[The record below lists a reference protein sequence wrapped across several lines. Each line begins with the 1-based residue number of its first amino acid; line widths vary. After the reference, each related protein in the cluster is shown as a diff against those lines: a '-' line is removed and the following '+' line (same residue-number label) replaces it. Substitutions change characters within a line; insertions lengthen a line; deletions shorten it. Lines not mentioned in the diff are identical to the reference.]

1 LIPCE
6 FIIMAENDA
15 TMDVDEEQLEIPH
28 PDVVTKYQ
36 SGASIANRALA
47 EVVKEVQPG
56 KVAVDLCALGDKII
70 NDEVG
75 KIYTKGKIDKGVAFP
90 TSISVNNCAGHYSPL
105 SDDRAVV
112 LQEGDVVKIDLG
124 VQIDGFISQVAHTV
138 VATAN
143 VSVPTTGRKADV
155 ICAAHYASEIALRL
169 IRPGRKNTEVTEAIA
184 KVAKQFQCEA
194 LEGVLSH
201 QLKRYVID
209 GNRVILNK
217 ATLEHKVDEFEFEDN
232 QVYSVDIVMSTGEG
246 KAKEAET
253 RTTIYK
259 RAVDQNYL
267 LKMKASRY
275 VFNEISK
282 RFPTFPFTLRAL
294 DEKTARLGITE
305 CLKHD
310 LVHPYPVLFEKP
322 GEFIAQFKFTVL
334 LLPSGSQKLTSH
346 ALPYVS
352 SEKKLDDPQLVEFLA
367 LSTKRPKK
375 KKAPKGGEE
384 NKDVSEK
391 KDAMEV

>member
-1 LIPCE
+1 
-6 FIIMAENDA
+6 MAEDDA
-15 TMDVDEEQLEIPH
+15 HMDVDEEEQQLEIPH

-36 SGASIANRALA
+36 SAGAIANRALA
-47 EVVKEVQPG
+47 EVVKEVAPG

-70 NDEVG
+70 NEEVV
-75 KIYTKGKIDKGVAFP
+75 KIYSKGKIDKGVAFP
-90 TSISVNNCAGHYSPL
+90 TCISVNNCAGHYSPL
-105 SDDRAVV
+105 SDDRSVI

-143 VSVPTTGRKADV
+143 ASAPTTGRKADV

-169 IRPGRKNTEVTEAIA
+169 IRPGRKNTEVSEAIS
-184 KVAKQFQCEA
+184 KVAKQFGCEP

-217 ATLEHKVDEFEFEDN
+217 PTLEHKVEEFEFEDN

-259 RAVDQNYL
+259 RAVDQTYL

-275 VFNEISK
+275 VFNEITK

-310 LVHPYPVLFEKP
+310 LVNPYPVLYEKSN
-322 GEFIAQFKFTVL
+322 EFIAQFKFTVL

-352 SEKKLDDPQLVEFLA
+352 SEKKLEDPQLLEFMA

-375 KKAPKGGEE
+375 KKAGKKKEEGGATPASTEKMEE
-384 NKDVSEK
+384 
-391 KDAMEV
+391 

>member
-1 LIPCE
+1 ME
-6 FIIMAENDA
+6 
-15 TMDVDEEQLEIPH
+15 VDEEQLEIPH

-36 SGASIANRALA
+36 SGAAIANRALA

-70 NDEVG
+70 NEEVV
-75 KIYTKGKIDKGVAFP
+75 KIYSKGKIDKGVAFP
-90 TSISVNNCAGHYSPL
+90 TCISVNNCAGHYSPL
-105 SDDRAVV
+105 SDDRSVI

-143 VSVPTTGRKADV
+143 PTAPTTGRKADV

-169 IRPGRKNTEVTEAIA
+169 IRPGRKNTEVTDAIA
-184 KVAKQFQCEA
+184 KVAKQFGCEP

-217 ATLEHKVDEFEFEDN
+217 ATLEHKVEEFEFEEN

-275 VFNEISK
+275 VFNEITK

-310 LVHPYPVLFEKP
+310 LVSPYPVLYEKP
-322 GEFIAQFKFTVL
+322 NEFIAQFKFTVL
-334 LLPSGSQKLTSH
+334 LLPSGSQRLTQH

-352 SEKKLDDPQLVEFLA
+352 SEKKLEDPQLVEFMA
-367 LSTKRPKK
+367 LTTKRPKK
-375 KKAPKGGEE
+375 KKAGKKKEAAVAPPA
-384 NKDVSEK
+384 SEK
-391 KDAMEV
+391 MEE